1 MAAGTACV
9 RMLTRR
15 RRPPT
20 RRRIGAATVVLAAG
34 SCLLGAI
41 GSIVPAARAAA
52 PPAVPLAS
60 PAGLSWT
67 LRHAVNPPVPQG
79 SLVADSCAGASF
91 CAAVGYYDSTQVNQD
106 AFIEEWNGVAW
117 KLESAPSFA
126 GQLLGVSCTSA
137 KACMAVGFSGSSAVA
152 ERFNG
157 ASWKLESTPK
167 ISGSSSASL
176 TAVSCS
182 MTEACTAVGFYD
194 NVSSVTV
201 ALAESWNGT
210 TWKVENTPDPPGFL
224 GDNLDGVSCMAPKI
238 CTAVGSFVDSSGV
251 TVTLADV
258 WNGTSWKMQSTPNP
272 SAGDGLLSAVSC
284 TVSACTAVGYSV
296 NVFDVTVTLAEM
308 RSGATWKINTT
319 PNRSAAVSSTLAGV
333 VCTSANACAAVG
345 TEADASGNHVT
356 LAEAWNGATWKLQ
369 TAAGPAGS
377 SFAVL
382 TGVSCGSQTAC
393 AAVGYSVATSS
404 GSSGVSLALAEER
417 TGTSWK
423 IERAPD
429 PSGIANSS
437 LIGLACTSA
446 HACIAVGDYYNAVG
460 TEVTLAEVW
469 NGATW
474 KVLPTPNISGASQS
488 FLSGV
493 SCAAAKACIAVGGE
507 ENRKRMEVTLAEVWN
522 GATWKVLPTP
532 NPAGAQFSSLAA
544 VSCTAPTACTA
555 VGEDDTSQF
564 AGATLAE
571 AWNGTTW
578 KEQSTPHPAGSSLSS
593 FKGVSCKSTTCTA
606 VGSSTNKAGD
616 ETTLAEAKVGGTWRL
631 ETSANPKGAFSV
643 SLAAVSCSSAK
654 TCTAVGDEQPSPS
667 VPTILTLAEVWN
679 GASWKV
685 ATLPSPGKQGGSL
698 IAVTCVSRNACTAV
712 GQVSISFGSHTLAE
726 AWNGSAWKVQTTPNP
741 AGTFN
746 ASLFGVS
753 CTSAADCTAVG
764 DYTTS
769 SAGNS
774 MSLAETEP

>member
-1 MAAGTACV
+1 MAAGTACF

-15 RRPPT
+15 HRPPA
-20 RRRIGAATVVLAAG
+20 RRRIATGTVVLAAG

-41 GSIVPAARAAA
+41 GSIAPAARAAG
-52 PPAVPLAS
+52 PPAVPLA
-60 PAGLSWT
+60 PAGGLSWT

-91 CAAVGYYDSTQVNQD
+91 CAAVGYYDSTEVNRD

-126 GQLLGVSCTSA
+126 GQLAGVSCTST
-137 KACMAVGFSGSSAVA
+137 KACMAVGFSGSSAIA

-167 ISGSSSASL
+167 ISGGSSPSL

-182 MTEACTAVGFYD
+182 TSEACTAVGFYV

-210 TWKVENTPDPPGFL
+210 TWKVENTPDPPGSL
-224 GDNLDGVSCMAPKI
+224 GDNLDGVSCLAPKS
-238 CTAVGSFVDSSGV
+238 CTAVGSFVNPSGV

-284 TVSACTAVGYSV
+284 TASACTAVGYSV
-296 NVFDVTVTLAEM
+296 NVSDVTVTLAEV
-308 RSGATWKINTT
+308 RSGSTWKIDTT
-319 PNRSAAVSSTLAGV
+319 PNPSGAFSSTLAAV
-333 VCTSANACAAVG
+333 ACTTASACAAVG
-345 TEADASGNHVT
+345 TEEDAVGNNVI
-356 LAEAWNGATWKLQ
+356 LAEAWDGTAWKLQ
-369 TAAGPAGS
+369 TTAGPAGS
-377 SFAVL
+377 HFSVL
-382 TGVSCGSQTAC
+382 MGVACGSKSVC
-393 AAVGYSVATSS
+393 AAVGYSVAPSS
-404 GSSGVSLALAEER
+404 GSSGVNLALAEER

-423 IERAPD
+423 IEKAPD

-437 LIGLACTSA
+437 LIALACTSA
-446 HACIAVGDYYNAVG
+446 HACTAVGDYDNAAG

-469 NGATW
+469 NGTTW
-474 KVLPTPNISGASQS
+474 KVQPTPTISGASQS

-493 SCAAAKACIAVGGE
+493 SCAAPKACIAVGGE
-507 ENRKRMEVTLAEVWN
+507 ENRKGMEVTLAEAWN
-522 GATWKVLPTP
+522 GTTWKVIPTP

-555 VGEDDTSQF
+555 VGEADTSQF

-578 KEQSTPHPAGSSLSS
+578 KQESTPRPGGSSLSS
-593 FKGVSCKSTTCTA
+593 LKGVSCTSTTCTA

-631 ETSANPKGAFSV
+631 ETSASPKGAFSV
-643 SLAAVSCSSAK
+643 SLAAVSCSSAD

-667 VPTILTLAEVWN
+667 LPTILTLAEVWN
-679 GASWKV
+679 GAGWKV
-685 ATLPSPGKQGGSL
+685 ATLPSPGKLGGAL
-698 IAVTCVSRNACTAV
+698 LAVTCLSRNACTAV
-712 GQVSISFGSHTLAE
+712 GLVTVSAGSHTLAE

-741 AGTFN
+741 ADTFN
-746 ASLFGVS
+746 TALFGVS

-764 DYTTS
+764 DYSTS

-774 MSLAETEP
+774 MSLAETES